1 MYFSYIIIHA
11 YYWQNKSKEEKNK
24 EIDTSVHVLGITI
37 KVTAFM
43 KFQNAYNKIMLLLA
57 SKISILLCAGS
68 NKKKGKR

>member
-1 MYFSYIIIHA
+1 M
-11 YYWQNKSKEEKNK
+11 
-24 EIDTSVHVLGITI
+24 SVHVLAITI

-68 NKKKGKR
+68 NKKKAKR